1 MSSGGGLESV
11 TVGVSSSL
19 APINCRIP
27 QRHFDPGRLVT
38 NESDSKIGSINA
50 LLLDGIR
57 KDNREKW
64 K

>member
-11 TVGVSSSL
+11 TIESSSL

-27 QRHFDPGRLVT
+27 QRHFDPRGLVN
-38 NESDSKIGSINA
+38 NESGSKIGSINA

-57 KDNREKW
+57 EDNREKW